1 MSDLQST
8 SQGRYV
14 DLTIDVAFKRVFS
27 QPANKDLLM
36 ALLSVVL
43 PELSIKDLTYL
54 DKERVGSADGDKKSV
69 FDVLC
74 ETSAGEEV
82 LIEIQLNPQK
92 FFRDRTLYYSAQE
105 ILWQHKSG
113 DEVYTLKPVY
123 VVSFLDFCLKHEVER
138 DGKFVWRYSLCE
150 PSTGELMTNAL
161 KFTYIELPK
170 FNKTEKELVTLED
183 KFYFCM
189 THMSKLS
196 KRPGNLSEKIFEKLF
211 EVAQFAKMSRDD
223 QRKYTAKMTTER
235 DIRNQIAYAREE
247 GVAQGFAE
255 GEAKGIA
262 KGLAEGEARGERL
275 KSLAIAKAM
284 KANGLS
290 VDMIVACTQLP
301 PDEIAV
307 L

>member
-54 DKERVGSADGDKKSV
+54 DKERVGSAEGDKKSV

-74 ETSAGEEV
+74 ETSSGEEV
-82 LIEIQLNPQK
+82 LIEIQLRPQEY
-92 FFRDRTLYYSAQE
+92 FRDRTLYYSAQE
-105 ILWQHKSG
+105 LLWQHKSG
-113 DEVYTLKPVY
+113 DEVYTLNPVY
-123 VVSFLDFCLKHEVER
+123 VVSFLDFILRHEVES
-138 DGKFVWRYSLCE
+138 DEQFVWRYSLRE
-150 PSTGELMTNAL
+150 ATTGELMTKAL
-161 KFTYIELPK
+161 NFTYIELPK
-170 FNKTEKELVTLED
+170 FKKTEKELVTLED
-183 KFYFCM
+183 KLYFCM

-196 KRPGNLSEKIFEKLF
+196 KRPGNLTEKIFEKLF
-211 EVAQFAKMSRDD
+211 EVAEFAKMSRDD
-223 QRKYTAKMTTER
+223 QRKYIAKMTTER

-247 GVAQGFAE
+247 GVVQGFAE
-255 GEAKGIA
+255 GEAEGK
-262 KGLAEGEARGERL
+262 AEGRKEQTIT
-275 KSLAIAKAM
+275 IAKAM

-290 VDMIVACTQLP
+290 IEVIAACTQLP
-301 PDEIAV
+301 PEDIAA